1 MTAGQVSTA
10 SINPTPYLREN
21 RIGIGKYGIAVL
33 LGLFVITGFWL
44 RVVDLSNESL
54 GEDEW
59 KKLESVEDYRA
70 HGLTGANGEHPLLLK
85 GMLTI
90 SVSVA
95 ERWNSGIAADKPS
108 LQVPVETALR
118 LPVTIFGA
126 LSAILIFL
134 IAAELFGVD
143 VGLIAAA
150 LWAFDPAAIGF
161 ARIAK
166 EDVIMTFFFM
176 LASVFF
182 LRSQRIADNRF
193 LIVASLR
200 P

>member
-1 MTAGQVSTA
+1 MTFDPVSTA
-10 SINPTPYLREN
+10 NINPTPYLRD
-21 RIGIGKYGIAVL
+21 GGIAISKTVVYL
-33 LGLFVITGFWL
+33 LLFVFVAGGFWL

-90 SVSVA
+90 SVSLA
-95 ERWNSGIAADKPS
+95 ERWNASS
-108 LQVPVETALR
+108 LAQDNNALQIPVETALR

-150 LWAFDPAAIGF
+150 MW
-161 ARIAK
+161 
-166 EDVIMTFFFM
+166 
-176 LASVFF
+176 
-182 LRSQRIADNRF
+182 
-193 LIVASLR
+193 
-200 P
+200 